1 MRLAVWFGFL
11 TALATISL
19 PVHAQVPERSPS
31 SGDSLLIYAIGL
43 VHSRPLQ
50 EPAMGHGMYL
60 GNGALI
66 TAAHVMGR
74 WPAFIANPRVIVA
87 GRELPAKIIKK
98 GSPETTDLALL
109 SVEESEL
116 PMSLRLRLNPLC
128 REPARAG
135 ENVIVVALH
144 ETAYSQIMFPQL
156 LPPEYRKNFNTFI
169 RDVGV
174 GASGSGV
181 FHADKKCL
189 LGIITTRASL
199 MSYRIE
205 GGRIVRDLGGN
216 SRYKTLCTGSNDCR
230 IPTAQIS
237 VLIVPRLSNSVR
249 EQ

>member
-50 EPAMGHGMYL
+50 EPATGHGMYL
-60 GNGALI
+60 GHGALI

-74 WPAFIANPRVIVA
+74 WPAFIANPRVIIA

-98 GSPETTDLALL
+98 GSPETTDLAML

-135 ENVIVVALH
+135 ENVVVVALH
-144 ETAYSQIMFPQL
+144 ETGHSQIMFPQL

-181 FHADKKCL
+181 FHAERKCL
-189 LGIITTRASL
+189 LGIITTRTSL
-199 MSYRIE
+199 MSSYRIE
-205 GGRIVRDLGGN
+205 SGRVVRDFAGTTVDVN
-216 SRYKTLCTGSNDCR
+216 HF
-230 IPTAQIS
+230 
-237 VLIVPRLSNSVR
+237 VPAATIAEFLPPKFRF
-249 EQ
+249 